1 MAKFL
6 YGECTKTFK
15 YIKYYGVTIDKGKKK
30 ESICLDKWPK
40 AVDRGSLNLC
50 PNKSGKKYGKP
61 CRCRTMVNI
70 SRLKELP
77 TLDASTR
84 INEKEKKTGLK
95 ARSRKRDFQLQ
106 EYAHF
111 GNYFV

>member
-40 AVDRGSLNLC
+40 AVDWGVLKSL
-50 PNKSGKKYGKP
+50 PKQIG
-61 CRCRTMVNI
+61 
-70 SRLKELP
+70 
-77 TLDASTR
+77 
-84 INEKEKKTGLK
+84 
-95 ARSRKRDFQLQ
+95 
-106 EYAHF
+106 
-111 GNYFV
+111 